1 MCGIAG
7 YSRLPNDPGRSPS
20 LATAVSSLEHRGPD
34 DNGLFEDQNVRAGF
48 KLTICAGLKLTR
60 RYSSVTYYTAVDK
73 STRLQLVLNS
83 CSG

>member
-1 MCGIAG
+1 MRK
-7 YSRLPNDPGRSPS
+7 SRYAIPPFK
-20 LATAVSSLEHRGPD
+20 VV
-34 DNGLFEDQNVRAGF
+34 FVRAGF